1 MLVASAVV
9 TASALAAELKIG
21 FLNTE
26 RVLRESA
33 PAVRVQKKLEREFER
48 READL
53 KKMDRQIR
61 DLQASLD
68 RDGATM
74 AEADRKNK
82 ERELASLSRDLQRTE
97 RSFREDVNQRK
108 NEELASLQERAN
120 KIIQQIADAEV
131 DLILQEP
138 VVWAS
143 PGSICRR
150 IIKALADSNNQFTDA
165 SGATAGPYCWMI
177 AELWGRR
184 GDGSVRFGRS
194 TRSIRRRQRIAFW

>member
-1 MLVASAVV
+1 MLNGWART
-9 TASALAAELKIG
+9 TAAIALCTAALGAQAADLKVG

-33 PAVRVQKKLEREFER
+33 PAVRAQKKLEREFEK

-53 KKMDRQIR
+53 KRAERQIR
-61 DLQASLD
+61 DLQALLD

-74 AEADRKNK
+74 SETDRKNR
-82 ERELASLSRDLQRTE
+82 ERELGALQREFQRNE
-97 RSFREDVNQRK
+97 RTFREDVNQRK

-120 KIIQQIADAEV
+120 KIIQQIADAEKF

-143 PGSICRR
+143 PRIDITDR
-150 IIKALADSNNQFTDA
+150 IIKALADK
-165 SGATAGPYCWMI
+165 
-177 AELWGRR
+177 
-184 GDGSVRFGRS
+184 
-194 TRSIRRRQRIAFW
+194 